1 MSKKLLII
9 EGDWNDADYVTSIN
23 EVTDKDLVKLIPI
36 LKKMKKGKDDYTEN
50 WSEKYDGVLTDKEI
64 EMLEEYVPSGY
75 ESSCHSIES
84 ITVYEINSKKVYL

>member
-1 MSKKLLII
+1 MKSKTNWEKLR
-9 EGDWNDADYVTSIN
+9 
-23 EVTDKDLVKLIPI
+23 
-36 LKKMKKGKDDYTEN
+36 KM
-50 WSEKYDGVLTDKEI
+50 TDKEI